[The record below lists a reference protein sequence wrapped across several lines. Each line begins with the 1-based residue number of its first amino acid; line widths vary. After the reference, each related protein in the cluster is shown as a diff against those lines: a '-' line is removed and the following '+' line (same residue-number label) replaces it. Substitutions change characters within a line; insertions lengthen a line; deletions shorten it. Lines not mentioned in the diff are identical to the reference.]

1 MNQITIYELLPLLK
15 PGFCVCTHHGIWL
28 FYSYKP
34 EVKSCINFFGNKVE
48 RWQAENARFNLSE
61 FFNIA
66 PFAGDWKDSLME
78 CGKGLRAACHNY
90 QRAKKALEG
99 K

>member
-34 EVKSCINFFGNKVE
+34 EVKSCINFLATKWNGGKQ
-48 RWQAENARFNLSE
+48 RML
-61 FFNIA
+61 
-66 PFAGDWKDSLME
+66 DSIFLNFLILPPLMAT
-78 CGKGLRAACHNY
+78 GKTV
-90 QRAKKALEG
+90 
-99 K
+99 